1 MHICYHSKKT
11 YRQKKA
17 IPILE
22 NKVCFFFFPLQIFKK
37 FFTLR
42 KKKKGSVK
50 KCWMKDSL
58 GNPKND
64 YSMATLQK
72 PFSEPLFLGVQDNK
86 K

>member
-1 MHICYHSKKT
+1 
-11 YRQKKA
+11 
-17 IPILE
+17 
-22 NKVCFFFFPLQIFKK
+22 
-37 FFTLR
+37 
-42 KKKKGSVK
+42 
-50 KCWMKDSL
+50 MKDSL